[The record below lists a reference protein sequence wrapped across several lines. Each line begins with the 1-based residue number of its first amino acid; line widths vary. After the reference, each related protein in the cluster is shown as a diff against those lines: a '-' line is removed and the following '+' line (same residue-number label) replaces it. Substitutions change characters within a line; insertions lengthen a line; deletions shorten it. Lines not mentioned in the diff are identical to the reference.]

1 MNYHVTCDINNEILI
16 KNDDVR
22 IYLDPK
28 KILCDDF
35 VFISHAHTDHLLN
48 KLNLK
53 KFNLKNKIIS
63 SPETSIIAGER
74 GYLINE
80 FLGSHRDFRLIDSGH
95 IIGSKG
101 LVIDENIFYTGD
113 ISTRKRAFLR
123 NPRIPKA
130 EILIIESTFGRPQY
144 KFPSIEK
151 ISHSVNSLISE
162 MYSRGIPVILMGY
175 SLGKAQILTSL
186 FGTWKPF
193 IVHDEIYQFN
203 KIYRD
208 LGIKLED
215 SIPLS
220 EAKEQNLLNNK
231 PWLMIHP
238 LRNGKHNSISY
249 LKKNFGAVTIGFSG
263 WAVNKNYAHIMN
275 LDYVFPFSDHCD
287 FDELVEV
294 VRVCN
299 PSKVYTFHGF
309 QNDFA
314 KYLTALGYKAEAISN
329 LGSSNKF
336 RTELRATSKSLNI
349 HNNEKMDK
357 FM

>member
-1 MNYHVTCDINNEILI
+1 MNYHVTYDINKEILI
-16 KNDDVR
+16 KNDTIR

-28 KILCDDF
+28 KIIFEDF
-35 VFISHAHTDHLLN
+35 VFISHAHIDHLLN

-53 KFNLKNKIIS
+53 RFNLKNKIIS
-63 SPETSIIAGER
+63 SLETSIIASER

-80 FLGSHRDFRLIDSGH
+80 FLGTHKDFRLVDSGH

-101 LVIDENIFYTGD
+101 LVIDERIFYTGD
-113 ISTRKRAFLR
+113 LSIRRRAFLKK
-123 NPRIPKA
+123 PKIPKA
-130 EILIIESTFGRPQY
+130 EILIIESTFGRPYY
-144 KFPSIEK
+144 KFPSVEK
-151 ISHSVNSLISE
+151 ISHQVNSLISE

-186 FGTWKPF
+186 FGSWKPF
-193 IVHDEIYQFN
+193 IVHDDIFQFNEIYKNF
-203 KIYRD
+203 
-208 LGIKLED
+208 GIKLEE

-220 EAKEQNLLNNK
+220 KAKEQNLLNNK

-238 LRNGKHNSISY
+238 LKNGNHHSIVY

-263 WAVNKNYAHIMN
+263 WAINKNYSHIMN

-294 VRVCN
+294 VRLCN
-299 PSKVYTFHGF
+299 PSKIYTFHGF
-309 QNDFA
+309 QKDFA
-314 KYLTALGYKAEAISN
+314 DCLNSLGYNAESISN
-329 LGSSNKF
+329 LGNKTKF
-336 RTELRATSKSLNI
+336 KSKSRPHSQFDDTN
-349 HNNEKMDK
+349 NNEIMDK